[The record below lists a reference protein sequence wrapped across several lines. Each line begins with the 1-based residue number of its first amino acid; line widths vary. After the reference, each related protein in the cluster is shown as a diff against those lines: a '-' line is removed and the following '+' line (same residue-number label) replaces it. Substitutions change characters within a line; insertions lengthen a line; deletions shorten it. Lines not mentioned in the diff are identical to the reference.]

1 MVDKAYY
8 HQHPEEF
15 AQVPKFTHDEHIL
28 QNALY
33 GRLTSS
39 RILCE
44 TCGSKFGQGVDSAF
58 VSLFTPLTSRLK
70 DVLLAK
76 QHGKNAVHTVQ
87 GVLYEGGDPT
97 RERRVEIRNRAVSPK
112 HPYHLF
118 DEANKVVTIYSNP
131 VRAKQHQQVVIKELK
146 AKGLN
151 PDEVEFRFVEDVR
164 DQGEIGIFFSEGVP
178 NFNERWHRGFN
189 KIALG
194 FAMYAGV
201 ARTQVPRV
209 LHLDDNGQGQLAD
222 TPNLIPYYP
231 LGALDQMVELYR
243 PQLED
248 YYPSHTLIL
257 FTQPRQNGGQVL
269 FCYIELF
276 STFQYYVLLN
286 DRYQGEPV
294 YQSYHQTTTKS
305 VLGHTNLQHVRYKF
319 WNVVAEQY
327 GVDTTKF
334 PGGDPEA
341 YQAFLQRGIDTY
353 AFNPQ
358 LTLHVEVEK
367 MLERLIPEMV
377 KPLPGEGEEPEISAL
392 KLLEANAPGEYMALL
407 TELHFY
413 LTQDENSYQR
423 FRTSYQEVGEKGSLE
438 VLSYPSMCRDLL
450 RDSPE
455 QFKRHGHLKFNQ
467 LSSFINEVE
476 QLAIIRE
483 KDAQRRRNR
492 PTSHDLPTNPL

>member
-8 HQHPEEF
+8 RQHPEEF

-44 TCGSKFGQGVDSAF
+44 TCGTKFGQGVDSTF
-58 VSLFTPLTSRLK
+58 VSLFTSLTSRLK

-97 RERRVEIRNRAVSPK
+97 RERRVEIRDRVVSPK
-112 HPYHLF
+112 DPYHLF
-118 DEANKVVTIYSNP
+118 DEAGKVVTIYANS

-151 PDEVEFRFVEDVR
+151 PEEVEFRFVEDVR
-164 DQGEIGIFFSEGVP
+164 DQGELGIFFTEGVP
-178 NFNERWHRGFN
+178 DFNERWHLGFN

-201 ARTQVPRV
+201 DRTQVPRV
-209 LHLDDNGQGQLAD
+209 LHLDANGQGQLVD
-222 TPNLIPYYP
+222 THNLIPYYP
-231 LGALDQMVELYR
+231 LGTLDQLLELYR
-243 PQLED
+243 LRVED

-257 FTQPRQNGGQVL
+257 FTQPRQNGGQML
-269 FCYIELF
+269 FCYVDLF

-286 DRYQGEPV
+286 DHYQGEPV
-294 YQSYHQTTTKS
+294 YQSYHQATTKS
-305 VLGHTNLQHVRYKF
+305 VPGHTNLQQVRHKF

-334 PGGDPEA
+334 PGGDLEA
-341 YQAFLQRGIDTY
+341 FRAFLQRGIDTY

-358 LTLHVEVEK
+358 LTLHVEVET
-367 MLERLIPEMV
+367 MLERLIPQLT
-377 KPLPGEGEEPEISAL
+377 KPLPAEEGELEVSAL
-392 KLLEANAPGEYMALL
+392 ELLKAADPEEYLALL
-407 TELHFY
+407 AELHFY
-413 LTQDENSYQR
+413 LTQEENGYQR
-423 FRTSYQEVGEKGSLE
+423 FRASYLETDERGKLE
-438 VLSYPSMCRDLL
+438 VLSYPSGCRDLFHV
-450 RDSPE
+450 SPE
-455 QFKRHGHLKFNQ
+455 RFKQHGHLKFNQ
-467 LSSFINEVE
+467 LNDFINEIE
-476 QLAIIRE
+476 ELAHIRE
-483 KDAQRRRNR
+483 TNALRRRSR
-492 PTSHDLPTNPL
+492 PTSPDLPN